1 MQEEAFSH
9 LNDEQIQE
17 LLNEAEG
24 QEEVKFDK

>member
-9 LNDEQIQE
+9 LNDEQIQA

-24 QEEVKFDK
+24 QDEVKFDK